1 MKSDGSFS
9 CMFFFF
15 FFADSEMHRGRRR
28 KAAFCAFYCAE
39 RVDSL
44 ISYYLHISIYRKQHM
59 QEQCKRARSRSTA
72 QNKKKIIKL
81 INIMLIYRY
90 MYTVLSPRSM
100 GCHSRVFSL
109 PFHRVNASHAN
120 HHVCNFT
127 LKETY
132 HAFFF
137 PLLCFIS
144 VREHVKVH
152 GSSSLIQKTLLLM
165 CLKCLVSSSAFNPK
179 IL

>member
-15 FFADSEMHRGRRR
+15 FLQTVKCIVGG
-28 KAAFCAFYCAE
+28 AE
-39 RVDSL
+39 KQPSVHFTVLNELTRSSH
-44 ISYYLHISIYRKQHM
+44 IICIYLFIANNICKNSVK
-59 QEQCKRARSRSTA
+59 EQGVEVPLRI
-72 QNKKKIIKL
+72 KKKIIKL

-137 PLLCFIS
+137 PFLCFIS

-165 CLKCLVSSSAFNPK
+165 CLKCLVSSSAFVSVT
-179 IL
+179 L